1 MCIQS
6 SVGRLGL
13 NKSTDDIKTIQV
25 LLNLNTDMTKLVPF
39 RLVEE
44 NGKLDGYL
52 FEAIDAFQRR
62 TAGLNANGLVEP
74 NGPTLK
80 ALRGGMPGEFVPGK
94 LQGIMIK
101 ANSQLIDAY
110 FAPLVGLMAQ
120 HDINTPLRMAHFFGQ
135 IGHESG
141 MLRYTTEFASGAAYE
156 GRAGLGNTQQ
166 GDGVRFKGRG
176 LIQITGRANYE
187 AFGKSR
193 GIDYTQDP
201 NRLLMA
207 SDPTTAGAVSCWFW
221 SRRKLNALADADDL
235 IGISKRVNGGANGL
249 SERGA
254 IVNRAKFFLGVN

>member
-13 NKSTDDIKTIQV
+13 NKSADDIKTVQV
-25 LLNLNTDMTKLVPF
+25 LLNLNTDMAKVVPF
-39 RLVEE
+39 RLLEE
-44 NGKLDGYL
+44 NGKLDGNIA
-52 FEAIDAFQRR
+52 EAIDAFQRR
-62 TAGLNANGLVEP
+62 TRGLNANGLVEP

-80 ALRGGMPGEFVPGK
+80 ALRDGMPAEFVRGK
-94 LQGIMIK
+94 LQGIMIR
-101 ANSQLIDAY
+101 ASSQLVDAY
-110 FAPLVGLMAQ
+110 FAPIVALMAQ

-156 GRAGLGNTQQ
+156 GRAGLGNTQP

-193 GIDYTQDP
+193 AVDYTQDP

-207 SDPTTAGAVSCWFW
+207 SDPATATAVSTWFW
-221 SRRKLNALADADDL
+221 SKRKLNTLADADDL
-235 IGISKRVNGGANGL
+235 VGITKRVNGGANGL
-249 SERGA
+249 NERGA
-254 IVNRAKFFLGVN
+254 IVMRAKFFLGMN